1 MDQHCK
7 GLYALHKCVDVG
19 LSQNLPAIVCFHNF
33 AMIPLHV
40 STFQWWGRKPLTMLI
55 KCFTRKV
62 TSIYKAQKMRKL
74 KDTYSLEVRKFM
86 INTVNLT
93 VNCI

>member
-1 MDQHCK
+1 
-7 GLYALHKCVDVG
+7 
-19 LSQNLPAIVCFHNF
+19 
-33 AMIPLHV
+33 
-40 STFQWWGRKPLTMLI
+40 MLI